1 MPKLTIQIEI
11 IVPISLTPVQ
21 KKIYKGIL
29 ERHADLIQ
37 AVMQQRKKKAPK
49 PKPVIEGGG
58 AIDLE
63 PPPAVAT
70 NQEVPVPTEAAVA
83 PLEAEEPAS
92 TETAVATEAME
103 VDTVQAEKEDNQL
116 GPEKAPVVE
125 ANGDV
130 DPAENLPA
138 EPELLVKQNGG
149 EVVKEVVQDPL
160 DDQDDCLMVEDTI

>member
-1 MPKLTIQIEI
+1 
-11 IVPISLTPVQ
+11 VQ

-63 PPPAVAT
+63 PPAAVAT
-70 NQEVPVPTEAAVA
+70 DQGVPAPTEAAVA
-83 PLEAEEPAS
+83 PMEAEEAVFI
-92 TETAVATEAME
+92 ETAVATDAMD
-103 VDTVQAEKEDNQL
+103 VDPVRAEKEDNQPD
-116 GPEKAPVVE
+116 PEKAPVVE
-125 ANGDV
+125 QNGHA
-130 DPAENLPA
+130 DPVETVEA
-138 EPELLVKQNGG
+138 EPELLVKQKGG